1 MDNILAARM
10 SSVLMGKEVGGWKAI
25 EFLGAGKS
33 ALVLKAER
41 NGTQAAL
48 KVFDPDLIKKYGE
61 VTQLDRISRELRLIG
76 QSHDHLVK
84 IFDGGKCMETGHL
97 FVTMECIPAKDL
109 SQLLTSVPHDRIRPL
124 VSQLASAARFLHDQK
139 LAHRDIKPSNIAV
152 SSDFQHLTLLDLGVL
167 RPFGEVGLTD
177 TEGQQF
183 VGTLQYS
190 SPEFL
195 FRAEQDTPDGWLA
208 LAFYQIGA
216 VLHDL
221 LTKKPIFE
229 EYQIPFARMVD
240 AVKHTSPNL
249 EIPGAD
255 QDLVAL
261 AKACLIK
268 DPNKRLRLVKWES
281 FDSSPPPVSTATI
294 KDRIKRRQASVA
306 LEPADEP
313 AALSAALVLN
323 EIMGQT
329 TTMIR
334 AECLKNGEVFPPV
347 EVHDHSSTDTDSI
360 AFRSAF
366 PEATENGISVPFAL
380 LFRIQLVDRAT
391 RIVEVKVGG
400 AVSGDVRVFPCAA
413 FSEPNVIYQG
423 PFGNEKFNTIIKYAL
438 YAAVEAA
445 IAQAALQ
452 SDETRPLII
461 VVPDIAE

>member
-10 SSVLMGKEVGGWKAI
+10 SAELVGKEVGGWKAT
-25 EFLGAGKS
+25 ELLGAGKS
-33 ALVLKAER
+33 ALVMKAER
-41 NGTQAAL
+41 AGTQAAL
-48 KVFDPDLIKKYGE
+48 KVFDPDLVKKYGE
-61 VTQLDRISRELRLIG
+61 ETQLGRIARERRLIG
-76 QSHDHLVK
+76 HSHNHLVK
-84 IFDGGKCMETGHL
+84 IFDGGKCTNTGHL

-109 SQLLTSVPHDRIRPL
+109 AQVLTSVPHDRIRPL
-124 VSQLASAARFLHDQK
+124 ISQLALAARFLHEQE

-152 SSDFQHLTLLDLGVL
+152 SNDFQHLTLLDLGVL
-167 RPFGEVGLTD
+167 RPFGEAGLTD
-177 TEGQQF
+177 TEGQHF

-221 LTKKPIFE
+221 LTKKPLFKEFE
-229 EYQIPFARMVD
+229 IPFARMVD
-240 AVKHTSPNL
+240 AVKHTTPNL
-249 EIPGAD
+249 DIPGAD

-268 DPNKRLRLVKWES
+268 DPETRLRLVKWES
-281 FDSSPPPVSTATI
+281 FAALPPPVSTASI

-306 LEPADEP
+306 PETAEEPV
-313 AALSAALVLN
+313 ALNAALVLN
-323 EIMGQT
+323 EILGLT

-334 AECLKNGEVFPPV
+334 AECLSNGEVFPPV
-347 EVHDHSSTDTDSI
+347 EVHDHPSLNADSI
-360 AFRSAF
+360 SFRAAF
-366 PEATENGISVPFAL
+366 PAATEKGIQAPFAL

-391 RIVEVKVGG
+391 KMVEVKVGG
-400 AVSGDVRVFPCAA
+400 AVSGDVRVFPCTA
-413 FSEPNVIYQG
+413 FSDQTVIYQG
-423 PFGNEKFNTIIKYAL
+423 PVGNENFNTKIEYAL

-445 IAQAALQ
+445 IAEPAPLAI
-452 SDETRPLII
+452 ETKPLTI

>member
-10 SSVLMGKEVGGWKAI
+10 TAELVGKEVGGWKAT

-41 NGTQAAL
+41 EGKETAL

-61 VTQLDRISRELRLIG
+61 ETQLGRISRERRLIG
-76 QSHDHLVK
+76 QSHSHLVK
-84 IFDGGKCMETGHL
+84 IFDGGKCPDTGYL

-124 VSQLASAARFLHDQK
+124 ISQLASAARFLHEQE

-152 SSDFQHLTLLDLGVL
+152 TSDFQHLTLLDLGVL

-177 TEGQQF
+177 TEGQHF

-221 LTKKPIFE
+221 LTKKSIFE
-229 EYQIPFARMVD
+229 DFAIPFARMVD
-240 AVKHTSPNL
+240 AVKHTAPNL

-268 DPNKRLRLVKWES
+268 DPEKRLRLVKWES
-281 FDSSPPPVSTATI
+281 FALSPPPVSTASI

-306 LEPADEP
+306 PETAEEPV
-313 AALSAALVLN
+313 ALDAALVLN
-323 EIMGQT
+323 EIIGQT
-329 TTMIR
+329 TTIIR
-334 AECLKNGEVFPPV
+334 AECLSNGEVFPPV
-347 EVHDHSSTDTDSI
+347 EVHDHPSLDADSK
-360 AFRSAF
+360 AFRAAF
-366 PEATENGISVPFAL
+366 PGATEKGIRVPFAL
-380 LFRIQLVDRAT
+380 LFKIQLVDRAT
-391 RIVEVKVGG
+391 KMVEVKVGG

-413 FSEPNVIYQG
+413 FSEQVVIYQG
-423 PFGNEKFNTIIKYAL
+423 PFGNEKFNTKITYAL
-438 YAAVEAA
+438 YASVEAA
-445 IAQAALQ
+445 IAEPALQ
-452 SDETRPLII
+452 PDETKSLTI